1 MKKHHHQ
8 EHNVFLIIMLL
19 SSSYLDGGPRARSI
33 DDGSSW
39 LGSRVILKTVL
50 SKTITDYGGVA
61 ENQVDSRQSKASIYE
76 IDEHNII
83 ISLALFT
90 LNTSAI
96 QATFL
101 GPHHHPLKY
110 SFMSKKNQK
119 LATNKPL
126 QEVSA
131 IIYLFVHVTCTV

>member
-1 MKKHHHQ
+1 M
-8 EHNVFLIIMLL
+8 
-19 SSSYLDGGPRARSI
+19 
-33 DDGSSW
+33 
-39 LGSRVILKTVL
+39 TVL

-61 ENQVDSRQSKASIYE
+61 ENLVDSRQSKASIYE

-101 GPHHHPLKY
+101 GPHYHPLKY

-126 QEVSA
+126 QE
-131 IIYLFVHVTCTV
+131 